1 VIRLSGRAMLG
12 LDEFMLRTGHLKVV
26 ANVATEMGGVRHRV
40 ERAVAETLTC
50 LTDVP
55 SSQLAQ
61 LSAYLTLKNLCPV
74 RNGHQQNEKSHYRY
88 PNLVLVQTDSGFLV
102 QSVAKAEPVRV
113 WWQDLCLS
121 DPRLPSMV
129 GNVTASAKFGSKTGL
144 SHVFDWAEN
153 LGLLSTSGQST
164 PLARVLVKL
173 EGRTKGMQ
181 WLENPYVL
189 DIDRIALGLVLIPA
203 DLDIFSRFVLQLA
216 NATFPLKKRSAARLF
231 ASTIAALVEEADH
244 ASYLGPRQRFHLAD
258 LLRDLKRSARRRDEQ
273 LGDTSISWHRAASRL
288 ETYVDLGLLAKD
300 SRSPAEKYEYVYYP
314 TPLLTEASRS
324 LQQFSDPDEWVDTQ
338 LTQTLWGRSTTS
350 APLDL
355 DYVETLLPLVLEAI
369 HAPGTALPID
379 CIAVGLIQL
388 AVREGH
394 FLSFAAARSTVEELA
409 RKRSDIARLARGSR
423 GERAEFV
430 TIDRRRFS

>member
-12 LDEFMLRTGHLKVV
+12 LDEFMLRIGHLKVV

-40 ERAVAETLTC
+40 ERAVAEALTC

-55 SSQLAQ
+55 SSQLSQ
-61 LSAYLTLKNLCPV
+61 VSTYLGLKNLCPV
-74 RNGHQQNEKSHYRY
+74 ANGQQQSERVRYRY
-88 PNLVLVQTDSGFLV
+88 PNLVLTQTDSGLMV
-102 QSVAKAEPVRV
+102 QSVVKDEPIKI
-113 WWQDLCLS
+113 WWQDSCLS

-129 GNVTASAKFGSKTGL
+129 GNVTTSAKFASKTGL
-144 SHVFDWAEN
+144 SHVFDWAES

-173 EGRTKGMQ
+173 EDRTKGMQ
-181 WLENPYVL
+181 WLENPYL
-189 DIDRIALGLVLIPA
+189 LGTDRIALGLLLIPA
-203 DLDIFSRFVLQLA
+203 DLDIFSRLVIQLA
-216 NATFPLKKRSAARLF
+216 SATFPLKKRSAARIF

-244 ASYLGPRQRFHLAD
+244 ATYLGPRQQFHLAD
-258 LLRDLKRSARRRDEQ
+258 LLRDLKRSARRRDAQ

-300 SRSPAEKYEYVYYP
+300 SRSSTEKYEYVYYP
-314 TPLLTEASRS
+314 TPLLAEASSS
-324 LQQFSDPDEWVDTQ
+324 LDQCFDADEWVNTQ
-338 LTQTLWGRSTTS
+338 LTQILWGRSTTNE
-350 APLDL
+350 PLDL
-355 DYVETLLPLVLEAI
+355 DYVETLLPSVLEAI
-369 HAPGTALPID
+369 HSPGTALPID
-379 CIAVGLIQL
+379 SIAIALIQL

-394 FLSFAAARSTVEELA
+394 FLSFAAGRNTVEELA

-430 TIDRRRFS
+430 TIDRRRYS

>member
-1 VIRLSGRAMLG
+1 MLG
-12 LDEFMLRTGHLKVV
+12 LDEFMLRSGHLKVV

-50 LTDVP
+50 LTEVP
-55 SSQLAQ
+55 SSGLAQ
-61 LSAYLTLKNLCPV
+61 LSEYLSLKNLCPIQG
-74 RNGHQQNEKSHYRY
+74 GHQETERSRYRY
-88 PNLVLVQTDSGFLV
+88 PKLILTQTDSGLMV
-102 QSVAKAEPVRV
+102 QSVAKTEPVRV

-173 EGRTKGMQ
+173 QGRTKGMQ

-189 DIDRIALGLVLIPA
+189 DVDRIALGLLLIPA
-203 DLDIFSRFVLQLA
+203 DLDIFSRFVVQLTKA
-216 NATFPLKKRSAARLF
+216 AFPLKKRSAARLF
-231 ASTIAALVEEADH
+231 ASTIVALVEEADH

-258 LLRDLKRSARRRDEQ
+258 LLRDLRRSARRRDEQ

-288 ETYVDLGLLAKD
+288 ETYVDLGFLSKD
-300 SRSPAEKYEYVYYP
+300 ARSPTEKYEYVYYP

-324 LQQFSDPDEWVDTQ
+324 LEQFNEPDEWVDTQ
-338 LTQTLWGRSTTS
+338 LTQILWGRSTTHV
-350 APLDL
+350 PLDL
-355 DYVETLLPLVLEAI
+355 DYVEQLLPSVLEAI

-379 CIAVGLIQL
+379 CIAIGLIQL
-388 AVREGH
+388 AVRDGH
-394 FLSFAAARSTVEELA
+394 FLSFAAGRSTVEELA